1 MNILII
7 VAIMVTMLCGIE
19 ARVIYRS
26 VLEDEGTSIADQDSR
41 VLGEFTAAA
50 CSLAATFIIIP
61 SRLQRRL
68 STLVS
73 K

>member
-41 VLGEFTAAA
+41 VLGESTA

>member
-1 MNILII
+1 
-7 VAIMVTMLCGIE
+7 MVTMLCGIE

-26 VLEDEGTSIADQDSR
+26 VLEDKGTSIADQDSR
-41 VLGEFTAAA
+41 VLGESTAYT
-50 CSLAATFIIIP
+50 LAMAFIFIP